1 MEAVREAVPT
11 DAQRYADLEDEL
23 LAALMV
29 QRGGALAFEPAD
41 RSDESPASLAAL
53 LEDRSHL
60 VVMGTL
66 DSVVTGFA
74 HSHVVDL
81 DGHGRRGVLDACY
94 VEPEAR
100 GVGLGRLLLDTTVD
114 WLRRRGCLGVDG
126 MALPGDRGAKNFYEA
141 AGFKAR
147 LLTMHR
153 SLD

>member
-1 MEAVREAVPT
+1 MEAVREAVPA

-23 LAALMV
+23 LAALVV
-29 QRGGALAFEPAD
+29 QRGGALAFELAD
-41 RSDESPASLAAL
+41 RSDEAAAPLAAL
-53 LEDRSHL
+53 LEDGSHL

-74 HSHVVDL
+74 HGHVVDL
-81 DGHGRRGVLDACY
+81 EGHGRRGVLDACY

-114 WLRRRGCLGVDG
+114 WLCHQGCLGVDG
-126 MALPGDRGAKNFYEA
+126 IALPGDRGAKNFYEA

-153 SLD
+153 TLD